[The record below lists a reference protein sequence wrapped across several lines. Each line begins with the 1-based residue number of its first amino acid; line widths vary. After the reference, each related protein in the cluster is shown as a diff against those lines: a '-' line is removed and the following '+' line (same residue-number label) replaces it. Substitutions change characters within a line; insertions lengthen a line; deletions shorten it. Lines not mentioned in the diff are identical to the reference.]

1 MTVTLPGLPLGLHR
15 PVEHNGPLPGAV
27 DVAIVGGGVIGVMS
41 ALFLA
46 RKGLKVALLEKG
58 RIAAEQSSRNW
69 GWIRQ
74 TGRDI
79 AELPIAMEANRL
91 WPQLQADLSEDLGL
105 AQLGVAYLAENEGS
119 IDNYE
124 TWLDLAKPYGVDS
137 RILSAKET
145 KDLLPG
151 ASKTFEGA
159 LHTPSDMKAEPW
171 VAVPAFA
178 RAAVA
183 AGVVIRENCAVRA
196 LDIAAGR
203 VAGVITERGRIRAD
217 QVLVA
222 GGAWSSLF
230 LRQHGVNIP
239 QLSVLSQVIA
249 TDPLPGLD
257 LPAAGNDALAFRRRA
272 DGGFTLAE
280 GGWHRLFVGPDSFR
294 HLRPYWEQIKAHPF
308 GASYH
313 PMAPKGFPD
322 AWGTKRRWSPE
333 GESPFER
340 MRVLDPKPVEAR
352 QRRTLAAFAALFPGL
367 GTPRIK
373 ASWGGMIDAMPD
385 VVPVVDQAP
394 LEGLSIC
401 TGMCGHGFGIGP
413 AFGRIM
419 ADMMTG
425 GDLGHDLSRF
435 RLSRFSDGSKMDL
448 GPGL

>member
-1 MTVTLPGLPLGLHR
+1 VTGFPIGLHQ
-15 PVEHNGPLPGAV
+15 PVEHDGPLPEAA
-27 DVAIVGGGVIGVMS
+27 DVVIIGGGVIGVMS

-46 RKGLKVALLEKG
+46 RKGQKVVLLEKG
-58 RIAAEQSSRNW
+58 RIAGEQSSRNW

-79 AELPIAMEANRL
+79 DELPIAMEANSL
-91 WPQLQADLSEDLGL
+91 WPQLQAELGEDLGL
-105 AQLGVAYLAENEGS
+105 ARLGVAYLAEKPQS
-119 IDNYE
+119 IERYE
-124 TWLDLAKPYGVDS
+124 TWLNLAKPYGVDS
-137 RILSAKET
+137 RILTPDQTQA
-145 KDLLPG
+145 LLPG
-151 ASKTFEGA
+151 ATKRYHGA

-183 AGVVIRENCAVRA
+183 AGVEIRENCAVRA
-196 LDIAAGR
+196 LDLTAGR
-203 VAGVITERGRIRAD
+203 VGGVISERGRIRAD
-217 QVLVA
+217 QVLVS

-239 QLSVLSQVIA
+239 QLSVQAQVLA
-249 TDPLPGLD
+249 TDPLPALD
-257 LPAAGNDALAFRRRA
+257 LPAAGNDRLAFRRRA

-280 GGWHRLFVGPDSFR
+280 GGWHRLFIGPDAFR
-294 HLRPYWEQIKAHPF
+294 HLWPYREQIKAHPF

-313 PMAPKGFPD
+313 PAAPAGFPD
-322 AWGTKRRWSPE
+322 AWGTKRRWSPDE
-333 GESPFER
+333 ETPFER

-352 QRRTLAAFAALFPGL
+352 QRRTLAEFAKLFPAL

-373 ASWGGMIDAMPD
+373 ASWSGMIDAMPD
-385 VVPVVDQAP
+385 IVPVVDHAP
-394 LEGLSIC
+394 IDGLSIC

-419 ADMMTG
+419 ADLMTG
-425 GDLGHDLSRF
+425 GDVGHDLTRF
-435 RLSRFSDGSKMDL
+435 RLSRFSDGSKMDM